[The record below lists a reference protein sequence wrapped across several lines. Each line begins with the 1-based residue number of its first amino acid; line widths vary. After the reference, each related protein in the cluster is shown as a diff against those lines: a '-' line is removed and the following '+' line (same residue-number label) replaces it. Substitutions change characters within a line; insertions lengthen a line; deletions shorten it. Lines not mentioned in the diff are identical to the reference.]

1 MHADFDAIN
10 GLGKPVTAR
19 AKAQGVAQQFE
30 DMMVKMFVG
39 SMRETTKIGE
49 DSEGLFG
56 SGPGADTY
64 TQWFDEKLTHEVTV
78 HGHVGIAEVLMREFE
93 QHNPAIAAAKAVA
106 PAAPPA
112 AAPTGLLAVDQRL
125 LQPHRL
131 PTAATKVTALPGG
144 IDVTL

>member
-112 AAPTGLLAVDQRL
+112 AAPTGLLAVDQRR

-131 PTAATKVTALPGG
+131 PNAATKVTALPGG